1 MNALKISY
9 KKKNYFFNIC
19 LVVSIVLSCICFVTY
34 NSPVGS
40 FLSKA
45 TNFIATPLQSA
56 ASAIYDGFSSITD
69 HFQSVK
75 KLSEENERLL
85 KENMR
90 LSSLDSQNRLLQ
102 KENDDLYAYLEL
114 KKDRSDFEFVNAKVI
129 ARSSSNYIATFTL
142 DKGSFHG
149 IKSNMPI
156 IDSDGYLIGVV
167 YSTDFTSS
175 KCRYITSYDVNI
187 GVYNENSGSTGILTG
202 DFEMFTKNRCLIK
215 GFSEDSTTKI
225 GDRILTSGIGSTY
238 PKGLILG
245 TVSEIISQPDTH
257 TKSAVVA
264 PKEDLFETDNLMII
278 SDFSRIYE

>member
-1 MNALKISY
+1 MKISY
-9 KKKNYFFNIC
+9 KKKNNFFNIC
-19 LVVSIVLSCICFVTY
+19 LVVSIVLSCVCFVTY
-34 NSPVGS
+34 TSDVGS

-45 TNFIATPLQSA
+45 VNFIATPIQNGA
-56 ASAIYDGFSSITD
+56 TIVYDSLSSLTD
-69 HFQSVK
+69 HFKSVK
-75 KLSEENERLL
+75 KLSEENEKLK

-149 IKSNMPI
+149 VKANMPI
-156 IDSDGYLIGVV
+156 IDSDGYLVGVV
-167 YSTDFTSS
+167 YSTDFTSC

-215 GFSEDSTTKI
+215 GFSNDSTTKT

-245 TVSEIISQPDTH
+245 TVSEIIPEPDTH
-257 TKSAVVA
+257 TQSAIVS
-264 PKEDLFETDNLMII
+264 PKEDIFEADNLMII
-278 SDFSRIYE
+278 SDFSRVYE

>member
-1 MNALKISY
+1 MI
-9 KKKNYFFNIC
+9 
-19 LVVSIVLSCICFVTY
+19 LSCVCFVTY

-40 FLSKA
+40 FLSK
-45 TNFIATPLQSA
+45 TVNFIATPLQSA
-56 ASAIYDGFSSITD
+56 AVQVYDGISTLTT
-69 HFQSVK
+69 HFQSIK
-75 KLSEENERLL
+75 KLSDENL
-85 KENMR
+85 KLKQENMR
-90 LSSLDSQNRLLQ
+90 LSSLESQNRLLQ

-114 KKDRSDFEFVNAKVI
+114 KRDRSDFEFVNAKVI

-149 IKSNMPI
+149 IASNMPI
-156 IDSDGYLIGVV
+156 IDSDGYLVGVV
-167 YSTDFTSS
+167 YSTDFTSC

-215 GFSEDSTTKI
+215 GFSEGSKAKP

-245 TVSEIISQPDTH
+245 TVSEIIPEPDTH
-257 TKSAVVA
+257 TQSAVVM
-264 PKEDLFETDNLMII
+264 PKEDIFEADNLMII